1 MTNPSPSIATP
12 LYVRA
17 TELITIV
24 SDTEFI
30 DRRIPDYID

>member
-17 TELITIV
+17 IELITIV
-24 SDTEFI
+24 SDMEFI
-30 DRRIPDYID
+30 DRHIPEYID